1 MTEEGG
7 ENWSVRQIELNR
19 GYGFHC
25 TCQACSLEDPEF
37 ESEEELR
44 ENLKQLQMA
53 GAKNWDK
60 GDVSEYLEGMGRL
73 QGNVKHVMDVL
84 AICFQASKD
93 QVVAFF
99 KGNVCYRHISGS
111 QTGIR
116 SAMPC
121 TGPLHLRPWIARGS
135 TNHPCFSHSSFLRRT
150 VGGRSWRCCNCG
162 GIATFFVMVEN
173 DLNLSFLQRDQKIHS
188 LSQNNMKY
196 TSTKKTGQS
205 THYRG

>member
-84 AICFQASKD
+84 AICFQASTD

-99 KGNVCYRHISGS
+99 KGNICYRLTSHHLNLRLSDWNTECDALHWSSPSTALDRPRFNQPSLFFS
-111 QTGIR
+111 Q
-116 SAMPC
+116 
-121 TGPLHLRPWIARGS
+121 
-135 TNHPCFSHSSFLRRT
+135 FLSQAD
-150 VGGRSWRCCNCG
+150 SWRQKLEVLQLWRDCNLLCHG
-162 GIATFFVMVEN
+162 
-173 DLNLSFLQRDQKIHS
+173 
-188 LSQNNMKY
+188 
-196 TSTKKTGQS
+196 
-205 THYRG
+205 